1 MNKKLKTT
9 KDVSNPYRTL
19 SFNKVTAPVK
29 ANTEPK
35 CSVIKAGGDLR
46 VKGGK

>member
-1 MNKKLKTT
+1 MNKKLKTN

-29 ANTEPK
+29 ANAEPK
-35 CSVIKAGGDLR
+35 CSVIKTGGDLR
-46 VKGGK
+46 SKGGK